1 MLCKPLQY
9 KYKKIGA
16 SIFETIKLNALK
28 KLEKVKL
35 FFKKTLPSYVW
46 IRIRKEK
53 TKIKLHHNWPKESK
67 ISSDGAFLVWL
78 CRKDVA

>member
-1 MLCKPLQY
+1 MLCKPLKY

-53 TKIKLHHNWPKESK
+53 TKIKLHHN
-67 ISSDGAFLVWL
+67 
-78 CRKDVA
+78 